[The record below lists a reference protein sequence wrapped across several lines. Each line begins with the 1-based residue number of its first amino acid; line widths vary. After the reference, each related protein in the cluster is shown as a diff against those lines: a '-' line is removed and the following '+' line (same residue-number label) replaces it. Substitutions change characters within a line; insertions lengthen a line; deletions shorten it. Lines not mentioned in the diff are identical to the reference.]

1 MLCHHWNNKS
11 KYMTDKLSD
20 WGYNFQIKLVASLF
34 TDRLFLQQISDIL
47 DRKFFESEANQFI
60 IGVVMDYFQEF
71 KDAPTMEVFKVKLDE
86 LDNDLLVQTI
96 KSHLKD
102 VYLQFEATDLEF
114 IKGKTLDFCKNQALK
129 KAIVESVE
137 LLQVGEFD
145 QIKVKIDEAM
155 KAGVEKNLGHDYNDE
170 VEIRYQESSRS
181 PISTGWDV
189 IDDLADGGLGKGE
202 LGVMV
207 APAGIGKSWALINVG
222 ANAVKAGLN
231 VIHYTL
237 ELNEHYVG
245 MRYDAVFTGIA
256 NQDLRYHQDDVKKM
270 VDSLDGSLTIKYYPT
285 KGAGITTLAA
295 HLERCRIN
303 DKKPDLIIV
312 DYADLL
318 RGVRGLEKRHE
329 LGNIYEDLRGMAGE
343 YQIPIW
349 TASQA
354 NRSALQE
361 DVIQADKIAEDYSKI
376 MTADFVISLSRKIED
391 KVAGTGRWHII
402 KNRFGPDGITLP
414 SKINASNGKME
425 IFESNTIQ
433 GQETQQQI
441 NGSSEFM
448 RKMLAQKFTELNN
461 DKPAGI

>member
-1 MLCHHWNNKS
+1 
-11 KYMTDKLSD
+11 MTDRLSD
-20 WGYNFQIKLVASLF
+20 WGYNFQIKLISSLF

-60 IGVVMDYFQEF
+60 IGVILDYFQEY
-71 KDAPTMEVFKVKLDE
+71 KDAPTMEVLKVKINE
-86 LDNDLLVQTI
+86 LDNNLLGETI

-102 VYLQFEATDLEF
+102 VYKQFDATDLEF
-114 IKGKTLDFCKNQALK
+114 IKNKTLDFCKNQALK
-129 KAIVESVE
+129 KAIVESVD

-145 QIKVKIDEAM
+145 QIKVKIDNAM
-155 KAGVEKNLGHDYNDE
+155 KAGVEKDLGHDYIEE
-170 VEIRYQESSRS
+170 VEKRYQESARS
-181 PISTGWDV
+181 PVTTGWDV

-207 APAGIGKSWALINVG
+207 APAGIGKSWALVNVG

-231 VIHYTL
+231 VVHYTL

-245 MRYDAVFTGIA
+245 MRYDSVFTGIA
-256 NQDLRYHQDDVKKM
+256 AQDLRYHQDKIKTV
-270 VDSLDGSLTIKYYPT
+270 VDGLEGSLTIKYYPT
-285 KGAGITTLAA
+285 KGAGINTLAA
-295 HLERCRIN
+295 HLERCRVN

-318 RGVRGLEKRHE
+318 RGVGGLEKRHE
-329 LGNIYEDLRGMAGE
+329 IGNIYEDLRGMAGE
-343 YQIPIW
+343 YQIPVW

-376 MTADFVISLSRKIED
+376 MTADFVASLSRKIED
-391 KVAGTGRWHII
+391 KLAGTGRWHII

-425 IFESNTIQ
+425 IFEASTSQ
-433 GQETQQQI
+433 GQEAQQQI

-448 RKMLAQKFTELNN
+448 RKMLAQKFNELN
-461 DKPAGI
+461 DGKS

>member
-1 MLCHHWNNKS
+1 
-11 KYMTDKLSD
+11 MTDRLSD
-20 WGYNFQIKLVASLF
+20 WGYNFQIKLISSLF

-47 DRKFFESEANQFI
+47 ERKFFESEANQFI
-60 IGVVMDYFQEF
+60 IGVILDYFQEY
-71 KDAPTMEVFKVKLDE
+71 KDAPTMEVLKVKLDE
-86 LDNDLLVQTI
+86 LDNDLLGETV

-102 VYLQFEATDLEF
+102 VYKQFEATDLEF
-114 IKGKTLDFCKNQALK
+114 IKNKTLDFCKNQALK

-145 QIKVKIDEAM
+145 EIKVKIDNAM
-155 KAGVEKNLGHDYNDE
+155 KAGVEKDLGHDYNNE
-170 VEIRYQESSRS
+170 IEIRYQESVRN
-181 PISTGWDV
+181 PVTTGWEV

-207 APAGIGKSWALINVG
+207 APAGIGKSWALVNVG
-222 ANAVKAGLN
+222 ANAVKAGLS
-231 VIHYTL
+231 VVHYTL

-245 MRYDAVFTGIA
+245 MRYDSVFTGIA
-256 NQDLRYHQDDVKKM
+256 NQDLRYHQDKIKKV
-270 VDSLDGSLTIKYYPT
+270 VDELPGSLTVKYYPT
-285 KGAGITTLAA
+285 KGAGINTLAA
-295 HLERCRIN
+295 HLERCRVN

-318 RGVRGLEKRHE
+318 RGQGKEKRHE

-343 YQIPIW
+343 YQIPVW

-376 MTADFVISLSRKIED
+376 MTADFVVSLSRKIED
-391 KVAGTGRWHII
+391 KVAGTGRWHVI

-433 GQETQQQI
+433 GQEAQQQI

-448 RKMLAQKFTELNN
+448 RKMLAQKFNELQQP
-461 DKPAGI
+461 K

>member
-1 MLCHHWNNKS
+1 
-11 KYMTDKLSD
+11 MTDRLSD
-20 WGYNFQIKLVASLF
+20 WGYNFQIKLISSLF

-60 IGVVMDYFQEF
+60 IGVILDYFQEY
-71 KDAPTMEVFKVKLDE
+71 KDAPTMEVLKVKINE
-86 LDNDLLVQTI
+86 LDNNLLGETI

-102 VYLQFEATDLEF
+102 VYKQFDATDLEF
-114 IKGKTLDFCKNQALK
+114 IKNKTLDFCKNQALK
-129 KAIVESVE
+129 KAIVESVD

-145 QIKVKIDEAM
+145 QIKVKIDNAM
-155 KAGVEKNLGHDYNDE
+155 KAGVEKDLGHDYIEE
-170 VEIRYQESSRS
+170 VEKRYQESARS
-181 PISTGWDV
+181 PVTTGWDV

-207 APAGIGKSWALINVG
+207 APAGIGKSWALVNVG

-231 VIHYTL
+231 VVHYTL

-245 MRYDAVFTGIA
+245 MRYDSVFTGIA
-256 NQDLRYHQDDVKKM
+256 AQDLRYHQDKIKTV
-270 VDSLDGSLTIKYYPT
+270 VDGLEGSLTIKYYPT
-285 KGAGITTLAA
+285 KGAGINTLAA
-295 HLERCRIN
+295 HLERCRVN

-318 RGVRGLEKRHE
+318 RGVGGLEKRHE
-329 LGNIYEDLRGMAGE
+329 IGNIYEDLRGMAGE
-343 YQIPIW
+343 YQIPVW

-376 MTADFVISLSRKIED
+376 MTADFVASLSRKIED

-425 IFESNTIQ
+425 IFEASTSQ
-433 GQETQQQI
+433 GQEAQQQI

-448 RKMLAQKFTELNN
+448 RKMLAQKFNELN
-461 DKPAGI
+461 DGKS